1 MKKLLRGLFWIVLIS
16 VIGVVLWPA
25 FFTQPQQPNENRRG
39 PRGAAGPGGPPV
51 PVLTAKSR
59 TSDVPVYIEGVGT
72 VKALNSVLVRSQVDG
87 VLMKL
92 MFQEGQDVKEGD
104 PLAQIDPRLYQ
115 AALDQA
121 VAKKAQDEALLANS
135 RLDLERYTK
144 LVENNSVTKQQ
155 ADTQRAT
162 VAQNEAVVKYDAA
175 AIESAQ
181 TTLSYTNIVSPIT
194 GRLGIRNV
202 DVGNLIHA
210 SDTTGIVTVSQIQPI
225 SVIFNVPQ
233 QQLPRIN
240 AAAVQSTQGGKK
252 DGALK
257 ADAMNDE
264 NTQPID
270 SGTLLVVDNTIDNTT
285 GTVRLKAVFPNPKL
299 ALWPGGFVNV
309 RLLVET
315 LKQAVVIP
323 VAALQHGPKGTF
335 VYVVDGDK
343 VAMRSV
349 TPGQQD
355 DKQAVITAGLKADE
369 TVVTTGFSKL
379 TDGSRISAATDE
391 AAPAAGEPAAL
402 HQGTGL
408 AAPRDESGAPRDPSA
423 RHEHRQRREGEQ
435 PGGTGT
441 WSGGEGRSGE
451 GRRSRDGTPPS
462 GGAAPSP
469 GASSGATSSG
479 ATAAQ

>member
-1 MKKLLRGLFWIVLIS
+1 MKKLLRGLFWIVLIG

-25 FFTQPQQPNENRRG
+25 FFSQPQQQQNDGRRG
-39 PRGAAGPGGPPV
+39 QRGASGPGGPPV

-59 TSDVPVYIEGVGT
+59 TADVPVYIEGVGT
-72 VKALNSVLVRSQVDG
+72 VRALNSVLVRPQVDG
-87 VLMKL
+87 VLMQL
-92 MFQEGQDVKEGD
+92 MFQEGQDVKAGD

-121 VAKKAQDEALLANS
+121 IAKKAQDEALLANS
-135 RLDLERYTK
+135 RLDLDRYVK
-144 LVENNSVTKQQ
+144 LSENNSVTKQQ

-162 VAQNEAVVKYDAA
+162 VAQNEAQVKYDAA
-175 AIESAQ
+175 AIESAR

-225 SVIFNVPQ
+225 AIFFNVPQ

-240 AAAVQSTQGGKK
+240 AAAQAGQ
-252 DGALK
+252 GALK

-264 NTQPID
+264 NTQAVD

-285 GTVRLKAVFPNPKL
+285 GTVRLKAVFPNAKL

-323 VAALQHGPKGTF
+323 VAALQRGPKGPF
-335 VYVVDGDK
+335 VYVADGDK

-379 TDGSRISAATDE
+379 TDGSRINAATDE
-391 AAPAAGEPAAL
+391 GAPAANAPAAL

-408 AAPRDESGAPRDPSA
+408 AAPRESAAGAAPRDPA
-423 RHEHRQRREGEQ
+423 RRERRQRREGEAS
-435 PGGTGT
+435 GGSGS
-441 WSGGEGRSGE
+441 WSGGEGRPPRNAGGVPSGE
-451 GRRSRDGTPPS
+451 PAGTT
-462 GGAAPSP
+462 APDANVTTS
-469 GASSGATSSG
+469 GASSNSG
-479 ATAAQ
+479 ASATQ

>member
-1 MKKLLRGLFWIVLIS
+1 MKKFLRGLFWMVLIL
-16 VIGVVLWPA
+16 VVGVVLWPA
-25 FFTQPQQPNENRRG
+25 FFTLPQQPNENRRP
-39 PRGAAGPGGPPV
+39 PRGASGPGGPPV

-59 TSDVPVYIEGVGT
+59 SADVPVYIEGVGT
-72 VKALNSVLVRSQVDG
+72 VRALNSVLVRSQVDG
-87 VLMKL
+87 ALMKL
-92 MFQEGQDVKEGD
+92 MFQEGQDVKAGD

-115 AALDQA
+115 AAYDQA

-135 RLDLERYTK
+135 KLDLDRYTK

-162 VAQNEAVVKYDAA
+162 VAQNEALVKFDTAA
-175 AIESAQ
+175 VESAR
-181 TTLSYTNIVSPIT
+181 TTLSYTNIISPIT

-210 SDTTGIVTVSQIQPI
+210 NDTTGIVTVSQIQPI
-225 SVIFNVPQ
+225 AVFFNVPQ

-240 AAAVQSTQGGKK
+240 AAAQSGPDGKK

-264 NTQPID
+264 NTKPVD

-285 GTVRLKAVFPNPKL
+285 GTVRLKAVFPNDKL
-299 ALWPGGFVNV
+299 QLWPGGFFNV

-335 VYVVDGDK
+335 VYVVEGDK

-391 AAPAAGEPAAL
+391 AAPSENEPAAL

-408 AAPRDESGAPRDPSA
+408 GAPRDDAGGA
-423 RHEHRQRREGEQ
+423 RRERRQRREG
-435 PGGTGT
+435 G
-441 WSGGEGRSGE
+441 
-451 GRRSRDGTPPS
+451 DPS
-462 GGAAPSP
+462 GRAPRGAPLGAPPPPGAANDTGAPGP
-469 GASSGATSSG
+469 GANTNTSDAGSSGAK
-479 ATAAQ
+479 ATQ